1 MLRRLV
7 LSTHSRNIGGKLLL
21 NTFFQE
27 FSTGPVYQPPRGYD
41 WKVIVDPTRS
51 QEYPGLFFGRLFRI
65 FDIHIYPGEKS
76 LTTLLTG

>member
-1 MLRRLV
+1 M
-7 LSTHSRNIGGKLLL
+7 STHSRNIGGQLLL

-27 FSTGPVYQPPRGYD
+27 FSTGTVYQPPRGYD

-51 QEYPGLFFGRLFRI
+51 HDYPGLFFGNLFRI

-76 LTTLLTG
+76 LTNL